1 MIEKLTLQDII
12 DRIDQ
17 VRERGPRLLGY
28 RIIKDEELADAIA
41 HLRTAFPEQVRNACA
56 LLEQRDALMT
66 DARRQCGRMIEE
78 GQRSHD
84 DLVADNE
91 IVRSAAAERDR
102 MMAEVVAARKAAEQ
116 QADDYSLKMLEQL
129 EQILAKLTETV
140 KASEMQFHVEENNDE
155 TRTPETEHRARE

>member
-17 VRERGPRLLGY
+17 VRERGPRLFGY
-28 RIIKDEELADAIA
+28 RIIKDEELADAVA

-56 LLEQRDALMT
+56 LLEQRDALVA
-66 DARRQCGRMIEE
+66 DARRQSSRMIEE

-91 IVRSAAAERDR
+91 IVRSAVAERAR
-102 MMAEVVAARKAAEQ
+102 MMAEVEAARKTAER
-116 QADDYSLKMLEQL
+116 QADNYSLKMLEQL
-129 EQILAKLTETV
+129 EQILTKLSETV

-155 TRTPETEHRARE
+155 TRTPETEH

>member
-17 VRERGPRLLGY
+17 VRERSGRLLGY
-28 RIIKDEELADAIA
+28 RLIKDEELADAIA
-41 HLRTAFPEQVRNACA
+41 HLRTAFPEQVRNASA

-66 DARRQCGRMIEE
+66 DARRQCGRMIED

-91 IVRSAAAERDR
+91 IVRSAVVERER

-116 QADDYSLKMLEQL
+116 QTDDYSLKMLEQL
-129 EQILAKLTETV
+129 EQILMKLAETV
-140 KASEMQFHVEENNDE
+140 KASERQFHVGENINE
-155 TRTPETEHRARE
+155 TRTPETEH

>member
-17 VRERGPRLLGY
+17 VRERSPRLFGY

-56 LLEQRDALMT
+56 LLEQRDALIA
-66 DARRQCGRMIEE
+66 DARRQSSRMIEE

-84 DLVADNE
+84 DLVADSE
-91 IVRSAAAERDR
+91 VVRAATVERDR
-102 MMAEVVAARKAAEQ
+102 LMSEVTSARTEAEQ
-116 QADDYSLKMLEQL
+116 QADDYSRKMLEQL
-129 EQILAKLTETV
+129 EQILTKLTETV
-140 KASEMQFHVEENNDE
+140 RASEAQFNQEETDDE
-155 TRTPETEHRARE
+155 ARTPETEH

>member
-17 VRERGPRLLGY
+17 VRERSPRLFGY
-28 RIIKDEELADAIA
+28 RIVKDEELADAVA

-56 LLEQRDALMT
+56 LLEQRDALLS
-66 DARRQCGRMIEE
+66 DARRQSNRMIEE

-91 IVRSAAAERDR
+91 IVRAALSERER
-102 MMAEVVAARKAAEQ
+102 LMAEVEAARKNAEQ
-116 QADDYSLKMLEQL
+116 QADEYSLKMLEQL
-129 EQILAKLTETV
+129 QEILKKLAETV
-140 KASEMQFHVEENNDE
+140 KASEMQFHTETNKDE
-155 TRTPETEHRARE
+155 TRTAEAEH

>member
-17 VRERGPRLLGY
+17 VRERSPRLFGY
-28 RIIKDEELADAIA
+28 RVIKDEELADAVA

-56 LLEQRDALMT
+56 LLEQRDALVA
-66 DARRQCGRMIEE
+66 DARRQSSRMIEE

-91 IVRSAAAERDR
+91 IVRSAIAERDR
-102 MMAEVVAARKAAEQ
+102 MMAEVMAARTAAEQ

-129 EQILAKLTETV
+129 EQILTKLTETV
-140 KASEMQFHVEENNDE
+140 KASETQFHVEVSNGE
-155 TRTPETEHRARE
+155 TGTPETKH

>member
-17 VRERGPRLLGY
+17 VRERSGRLLGY
-28 RIIKDEELADAIA
+28 RLIKDEELADAVA
-41 HLRTAFPEQVRNACA
+41 RLRTAFPEQVRNASA
-56 LLEQRDALMT
+56 LLEQRDALMA
-66 DARRQCGRMIEE
+66 DARRQSSRMIEE

-91 IVRSAAAERDR
+91 IVRSAVAEQER
-102 MMAEVVAARKAAEQ
+102 MMAEVVTARKTAER

-140 KASEMQFHVEENNDE
+140 KASEKQFHVEDKSDE
-155 TRTPETEHRARE
+155 TRTPETGH

>member
-17 VRERGPRLLGY
+17 VRERSGRLLGY
-28 RIIKDEELADAIA
+28 RLIKDEELADAVA
-41 HLRTAFPEQVRNACA
+41 RLRTAFPEQVRNACA
-56 LLEQRDALMT
+56 LLEQRDALVA
-66 DARRQCGRMIEE
+66 DARRQSSRMIEE

-91 IVRSAAAERDR
+91 IVRSAIAEQER
-102 MMAEVVAARKAAEQ
+102 MMAEVAAARKAAER

-129 EQILAKLTETV
+129 EQILTKLTETV
-140 KASEMQFHVEENNDE
+140 RASKAQFHAEEKFDE
-155 TRTPETEHRARE
+155 TRTPETGH

>member
-12 DRIDQ
+12 DRLDQ
-17 VRERGPRLLGY
+17 VRERSPRIFGY
-28 RIIKDEELADAIA
+28 RIIKDEELADGIA

-56 LLEQRDALMT
+56 LLEQRDALVA

-84 DLVADNE
+84 DLVSDSE
-91 IVRSAAAERDR
+91 IVRSAIAERER
-102 MMAEVVAARKAAEQ
+102 MTAEIAVARKTAER
-116 QADDYSLKMLEQL
+116 QADDYSLKVLEQL
-129 EQILAKLTETV
+129 EQILTKLAETV

-155 TRTPETEHRARE
+155 TRTPETEH

>member
-17 VRERGPRLLGY
+17 VRERSPRLFGY
-28 RIIKDEELADAIA
+28 RVIKDDELADAVA

-56 LLEQRDALMT
+56 LLEQRDALVA
-66 DARRQCGRMIEE
+66 DARRQSSRMIEE

-84 DLVADNE
+84 DLVADSE
-91 IVRSAAAERDR
+91 IVRSAIVERDR
-102 MMAEVVAARKAAEQ
+102 MMAEVVAARTAAEQ

-129 EQILAKLTETV
+129 EQILTKLTETV
-140 KASEMQFHVEENNDE
+140 KASEAQFHVGVSSGE
-155 TRTPETEHRARE
+155 TGTPEAEH

>member
-17 VRERGPRLLGY
+17 VRERSPRLFGY
-28 RIIKDEELADAIA
+28 RFVKDEELADAVA

-56 LLEQRDALMT
+56 LLEQRDALIA
-66 DARRQCGRMIEE
+66 DGRRQSSRMIEE

-84 DLVADNE
+84 DLVADSE
-91 IVRSAAAERDR
+91 IVRAATAEQERL
-102 MMAEVVAARKAAEQ
+102 MAEVTAARTEAEQ

-129 EQILAKLTETV
+129 EQILTRLTETV
-140 KASEMQFHVEENNDE
+140 RASEAQFHQEDADDE
-155 TRTPETEHRARE
+155 TRSPETEH

>member
-17 VRERGPRLLGY
+17 VRERSGRLLGY
-28 RIIKDEELADAIA
+28 RLIKDEELADAVA

-56 LLEQRDALMT
+56 LLEQRDALVA
-66 DARRQCGRMIEE
+66 DARRQSSRMIEE

-91 IVRSAAAERDR
+91 IVRSAVAEQER
-102 MMAEVVAARKAAEQ
+102 MMAEVVAARKTAER

-129 EQILAKLTETV
+129 EQILTKLTETV
-140 KASEMQFHVEENNDE
+140 RASETQFHVEDKGDE
-155 TRTPETEHRARE
+155 TRTPETGH